1 MEVKIAQNAGFCFGV
16 KRAMKMA
23 WDELENKGE
32 NDTYSLGPLIHNK
45 QAVDKYKEKGL
56 IEKEDLEDIPS
67 NSKLIIRSHGVGEKV
82 YTESKSKDMEIVDT
96 TCPFVKK
103 IHDIVK
109 DFSYRGY
116 EIIIIGN
123 SAHPEII
130 GINGWCNNNAIIINK
145 VEEIDSITFDSTKA
159 YCVVSQT
166 TANLESFN
174 NIVEKLKEKI
184 NNLTVKNTICFAT
197 KERQLSA
204 IDLAKEVD
212 CMVVIGGKHSSNTQK
227 LVTICSKVVPTF
239 SIETKEELKKEM
251 FENFKVAGVT
261 AGASTPDWII
271 DEVIEYLKEI

>member
-23 WDELENKGE
+23 WDELENKCE

-109 DFSYRGY
+109 DFSDRGY

-123 SAHPEII
+123 AVHPEII

>member
-1 MEVKIAQNAGFCFGV
+1 M
-16 KRAMKMA
+16 
-23 WDELENKGE
+23 
-32 NDTYSLGPLIHNK
+32 Y
-45 QAVDKYKEKGL
+45 
-56 IEKEDLEDIPS
+56 
-67 NSKLIIRSHGVGEKV
+67 RSQ
-82 YTESKSKDMEIVDT
+82 
-96 TCPFVKK
+96 PFS
-103 IHDIVK
+103 D
-109 DFSYRGY
+109 RGY

>member
-23 WDELENKGE
+23 WDELENKCE

-109 DFSYRGY
+109 DFSDRGY

-123 SAHPEII
+123 AVHPEII

-271 DEVIEYLKEI
+271 DEVIEYLKAI